1 MQMLR
6 PRLQPETGGSPA
18 APAELSYRREIAV
31 RARHVVSDLREGGRG
46 FVGYDTRR
54 SPIDGGYAFT
64 DVREA
69 VSRMASRE
77 GLDLN
82 WYGCDDIGMAVDVVG
97 RP

>member
-6 PRLQPETGGSPA
+6 PRFQAEASGSPA
-18 APAELSYRREIAV
+18 APAELSYRREIAA
-31 RARHVVSDLREGGRG
+31 RARDVVSDLYESGRG

-69 VSRMASRE
+69 VSRMASRQ
-77 GLDLN
+77 GLELT

-97 RP
+97 RS

>member
-6 PRLQPETGGSPA
+6 PRLHPASAGTPA
-18 APAELSYRREIAV
+18 APAEISYRREIAM
-31 RARHVVSDLREGGRG
+31 RARDVVGDLRESGRG

-69 VSRMASRE
+69 VSRMARRE
-77 GLDLN
+77 GLELN
-82 WYGCDDIGMAVDVVG
+82 WYGCDDIGMAVDVVS
-97 RP
+97 